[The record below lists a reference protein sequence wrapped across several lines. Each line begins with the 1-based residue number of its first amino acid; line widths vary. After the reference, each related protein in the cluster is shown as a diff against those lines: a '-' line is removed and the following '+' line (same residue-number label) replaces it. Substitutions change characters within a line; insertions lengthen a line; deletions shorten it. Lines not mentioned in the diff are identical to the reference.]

1 MTPVLNKIITQSIS
15 NSLYAAY
22 SDGKVLRYDVKS
34 NILTNIFSV
43 YDKTDVIDIE
53 AMGSTLLTCS
63 HNEITI
69 FDIIKQ
75 KSMSLKVILSS
86 FRGMSKLQYQHRLI
100 QQAHL

>member
-1 MTPVLNKIITQSIS
+1 M
-15 NSLYAAY
+15 YAAY

-34 NILTNIFSV
+34 NILTNILSV

-75 KSMSLKVILSS
+75 RSMSLKVLFKL
-86 FRGMSKLQYQHRLI
+86 FRDINKLLYQHQLTLPV
-100 QQAHL
+100 HL